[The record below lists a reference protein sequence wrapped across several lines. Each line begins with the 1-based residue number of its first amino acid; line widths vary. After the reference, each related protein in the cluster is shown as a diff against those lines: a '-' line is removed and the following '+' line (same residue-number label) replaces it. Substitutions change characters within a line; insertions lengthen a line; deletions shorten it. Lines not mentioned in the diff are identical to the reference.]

1 MIELFNGGNEEYF
14 RKVDRAFGAGWSIEF
29 SPDSY
34 DESVRLALGKN
45 YTNEAIE
52 RTLPAAFNSGC
63 GRFDLFFMTGLP
75 QQSRESAMETAR
87 SAKHLWDCVGKDDNL
102 FVYDSP
108 FAPFVDPGSRAFEEP
123 DKWGYKLRARTLEDH
138 RKLLDSPSWKHTL
151 SYETD
156 WMTRDEIAETSYDA
170 AIVLTD
176 AQLAS
181 GRITEEG
188 AKLRNER
195 TETAR
200 SIMHVIDEALLLED
214 PEERDR
220 RLWAIKEE
228 GTRLMDSTIT
238 DKNDLDWKTGSI
250 WSNTPRVGMG
260 LLRSFIHRKK

>member
-1 MIELFNGGNEEYF
+1 M
-14 RKVDRAFGAGWSIEF
+14 S
-29 SPDSY
+29 
-34 DESVRLALGKN
+34 
-45 YTNEAIE
+45 
-52 RTLPAAFNSGC
+52 
-63 GRFDLFFMTGLP
+63 
-75 QQSRESAMETAR
+75 
-87 SAKHLWDCVGKDDNL
+87 
-102 FVYDSP
+102 
-108 FAPFVDPGSRAFEEP
+108 
-123 DKWGYKLRARTLEDH
+123 
-138 RKLLDSPSWKHTL
+138 
-151 SYETD
+151 
-156 WMTRDEIAETSYDA
+156 RDEIAETSYDA